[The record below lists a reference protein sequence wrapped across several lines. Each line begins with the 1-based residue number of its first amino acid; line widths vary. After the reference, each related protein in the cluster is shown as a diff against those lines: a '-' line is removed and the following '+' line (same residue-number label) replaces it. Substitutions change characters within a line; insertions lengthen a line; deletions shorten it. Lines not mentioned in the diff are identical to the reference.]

1 MANELKLIDNGGA
14 SLAPSTP
21 HEQPPS
27 WLPSRPASLSEAMAI
42 AKIVADSD
50 LAPKDYR
57 GKPANVLVAFQLG
70 AELGLAPMQAI
81 QNIAVIN
88 GRPSVWGDAMLAIV
102 QGSGKLEWIKETDD
116 GETATCTVKRRGWPE
131 ETTRTF
137 SRKDAQQANLSHKD
151 IWKLYDR
158 RMRQMRARSFC
169 LRDVFADVLRGVSM
183 AEESMDIETTATPV
197 PAPPPTMPEA
207 ARPHHQTTTEKL
219 KAKLEKQ
226 VEKQVEKQ
234 EGEADLSAVIGDV
247 ELKHLILLQKECAV
261 SDEEFK
267 AYLEK
272 MFGIKTRKA
281 IMQRWLPSVQ
291 DWLWEAGFARW
302 RTQVDGALAKKQM
315 TEEDYLLYVLKEWKI
330 EQESALTVDQRAAVL
345 QAIESGAVSA
355 WRAHYREE
363 DALEGE
369 E

>member
-1 MANELKLIDNGGA
+1 
-14 SLAPSTP
+14 
-21 HEQPPS
+21 
-27 WLPSRPASLSEAMAI
+27 
-42 AKIVADSD
+42 
-50 LAPKDYR
+50 
-57 GKPANVLVAFQLG
+57 
-70 AELGLAPMQAI
+70 
-81 QNIAVIN
+81 
-88 GRPSVWGDAMLAIV
+88 MLAIV

-137 SRKDAQQANLSHKD
+137 SRKDAQQANLSNKD

-207 ARPHHQTTTEKL
+207 GARPLQTTTEKL
-219 KAKLEKQ
+219 KARL
-226 VEKQVEKQ
+226 EKQVEKQ

-247 ELKHLILLQKECAV
+247 ELKQLILLQKECAV

-267 AYLEK
+267 VYLEK
-272 MFGIKTRKA
+272 MFGVKTRKA
-281 IMQRWLPSVQ
+281 IMRGWLPRVQ

-302 RTQVDGALAKKQM
+302 RTQVDGALVKSGL
-315 TEEDYLLYVLKEWKI
+315 TEEDYLLYLLKEWKI

-345 QAIESGAVSA
+345 QAIESGAVST

-363 DALEGE
+363 DAE